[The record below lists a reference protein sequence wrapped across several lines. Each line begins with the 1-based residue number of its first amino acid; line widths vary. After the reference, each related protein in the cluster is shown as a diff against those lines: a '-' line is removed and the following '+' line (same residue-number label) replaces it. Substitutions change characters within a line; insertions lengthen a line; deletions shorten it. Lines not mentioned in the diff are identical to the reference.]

1 MSLQGEGGGINAC
14 ITLLLPS
21 DLRLEPS
28 ISRLAG
34 ADGPQMARGE
44 RRVTRKASGLGRQT
58 APSTHLLI
66 WRFRQVGR
74 PVVWLCGQRKENQ
87 PQ

>member
-44 RRVTRKASGLGRQT
+44 RRVTRKASGLGRQ
-58 APSTHLLI
+58 ADSSMQNRCIILASAHPCLSSSCQSKL
-66 WRFRQVGR
+66 
-74 PVVWLCGQRKENQ
+74 
-87 PQ
+87 